1 MCFDPVCL
9 ETAEKSG
16 NISRAL
22 KNAQIPENFWND
34 LRNIIAT
41 RDVNPDFTRA
51 KILTLIGLARR
62 SKNLIIGT
70 DNIKQDSGKKL
81 LVMFANNASESV
93 KSFAQ
98 NFRDNFQLDA
108 TIEELSNSIGIA
120 SSVQII
126 ALINNSGFAK
136 KIKSLLHK

>member
-1 MCFDPVCL
+1 MCFDPLCL

-22 KNAQIPENFWND
+22 KNAQIPENFWLD
-34 LRNIIAT
+34 LRKIIEA
-41 RDVNPDFTRA
+41 RGINPEFNRA
-51 KILTLIGLARR
+51 KILVLIALARR
-62 SKNLIIGT
+62 AKNLIIGT

-81 LVMFANNASESV
+81 LVMFANNSSESV

-120 SSVQII
+120 SSVQIVAI
-126 ALINNSGFAK
+126 ENNSGFAR